1 MDWSVKN
8 SILRMYASKGY
19 TKEVELLFGEVNMV
33 VKGFGFLEYFDFLL
47 LLIRS
52 CHKSGKLVQ
61 RNAKPRSAFV
71 EH

>member
-33 VKGFGFLEYFDFLL
+33 VKGFGFLEYFDFHLL
-47 LLIRS
+47 LVRS
-52 CHKSGKLVQ
+52 YHKSGGFVS
-61 RNAKPRSAFV
+61 RNVKPRSALV